1 MKHLHRHLMLATA
14 LAAGMIIAAPLAIA
28 QVRAEE
34 SATVPTNPGFKPDTG
49 QINPGVTRQAP
60 SNSADVRKIPTAAEA
75 RAAKMMPISTQPSAG
90 AAPASGPQGN
100 GAKASAPDATP
111 AASGQQPAATTGAAT
126 SEKAGAEPAASI
138 SAGPGAPAI
147 AAAAAEP
154 PPSGP
159 IGSVGETIP
168 AKFSERNDI
177 LDRVPIM
184 AWPLSL
190 SDQQRQQ
197 IYQAVMADKSQ
208 PAADADALAPT
219 SELSTNQ
226 ALNEMR
232 ELPAS
237 VSDIAAAKGLKYVK
251 AKDKVLLVTPSTRTV
266 VEQITL

>member
-1 MKHLHRHLMLATA
+1 MKHLHHHLMLATA

-28 QVRAEE
+28 PVRAEE
-34 SATVPTNPGFKPDTG
+34 SATVPTNPGVKPDTG
-49 QINPGVTRQAP
+49 QINPGVSQQAP
-60 SNSADVRKIPTAAEA
+60 SQSSEIINIPTPKEV
-75 RAAKMMPISTQPSAG
+75 RAAKMEPISTQPSAG
-90 AAPASGPQGN
+90 AASADAAQTVLGQPPA
-100 GAKASAPDATP
+100 
-111 AASGQQPAATTGAAT
+111 AATTGAAT

-138 SAGPGAPAI
+138 GSGSSVTAT
-147 AAAAAEP
+147 AAAEP

-159 IGSVGETIP
+159 IGSVGETLP
-168 AKFSERNDI
+168 AKFSKRNDI

-190 SDQQRQQ
+190 TDQQRQQ

-208 PAADADALAPT
+208 PAADADALAPA

-226 ALNEMR
+226 ALNEMH

-237 VSDIAAAKGLKYVK
+237 VSGIAVAMGLKYVK